1 MAEHLCISIHFLG
14 GEFHG
19 RGDHGEPEWPPS
31 PLRLFQ
37 ALVAGGA
44 RLDEGTGQEAL
55 QWLERQPAPSIVA
68 SERAAVQPRGYKAY
82 VPDNVGDIVAT
93 AWARGAEKDLSGFR
107 TDKFIRPVH
116 LEEGA
121 GVHYLWHLPG
131 SAEPAVAPLISM
143 ARAISHFGWGIDLV
157 VTDAAVLTDEQTS
170 RLTGERWLPSESLG
184 GKSLRVPVAGTLED
198 LKTRYEAFLNRVS
211 LDSKVFRPVPALS
224 RFALATYRRVS
235 ELSRPPIAVFAL
247 RRPDDRGFAA
257 FAPTRRGLHLSGMLR
272 HVASQPDFAATLGWD
287 DNQVASFVLG
297 HGETR
302 GDGTH
307 VPVSDSRLVFLPLP
321 SIEHRGIKKGKTVG
335 AIRRVLVTV
344 RGSIDSAEFGRIVR
358 NLEGRELIDEK
369 TGQIV
374 AFLRRQADNDGAIN
388 SYFTESSAWTS
399 VTPVILPGYDDPGKL
414 RRRLNTGTLTAG
426 EKADIV
432 LKLEARIDSLLRKAL
447 RQAGCPDEKVKN
459 AHLQWRGAGFIQGVD
474 LATQYAVPDQHRRY
488 RRLHVR
494 IDWQNPDGRPL
505 ELPGPFCVG
514 GGRFT
519 GLGLFTAID

>member
-37 ALVAGGA
+37 ALVAAGA
-44 RLDEGTGQEAL
+44 RLDEETGQEAL
-55 QWLERQPAPSIVA
+55 QWLERQPVPAIVA
-68 SERAAVQPRGYKAY
+68 SRRAAVQPRGYKAY

-121 GVHYLWHLPG
+121 GVHYLWHLPD
-131 SAEPAVAPLISM
+131 SAEPAVARLIST

-170 RLTGERWLPSESLG
+170 RLPGERWLPSDSLG

-198 LKTRYEAFLNRVS
+198 LKIRYEAFLNRVS
-211 LDSKVFRPVPALS
+211 LDSKVFRPVPPLS
-224 RFALATYRRVS
+224 RFALATYRRTS
-235 ELSRPPIAVFAL
+235 EMTRPPFAVFAL

-272 HVASQPDFAATLGWD
+272 HVASEPDFAAALGWD
-287 DNQVASFVLG
+287 DNKVTSFVLG

-307 VPVSDSRLVFLPLP
+307 LPVSDTRLVFLPLP
-321 SIEHRGIKKGKTVG
+321 SIEYQGAKKGKSVG

-358 NLEGRELIDEK
+358 NFEGRELIDEK
-369 TGQIV
+369 TGQVI
-374 AFLRRQADNDGAIN
+374 AFLRRQTENDGAIGG
-388 SYFTESSAWTS
+388 YFRESSAWTS
-399 VTPVILPGYDDPGKL
+399 VTPVILPGYDDPRML
-414 RRRLNTGTLTAG
+414 RQRLATGTLKAG

-432 LKLEARIDSLLRKAL
+432 LRLEARIDSLLRKAL
-447 RQAGCPDEKVKN
+447 RQAGYPDALVQQAKL
-459 AHLQWRGAGFIQGVD
+459 HWRGSGFIQGVD

-494 IDWQNPDGRPL
+494 IDWQDSGGCPV
-505 ELPGPFCVG
+505 ELPGPFCAG

-519 GLGLFTAID
+519 GLGLFTAVD

>member
-1 MAEHLCISIHFLG
+1 MAKHLCISIHFLG

-19 RGDHGEPEWPPS
+19 RGDHGESEWPPS

-37 ALVAGGA
+37 ALVAAGA
-44 RLDEGTGQEAL
+44 RLEGGIRQEAL
-55 QWLERQPAPSIVA
+55 QWLERQSAPSIV
-68 SERAAVQPRGYKAY
+68 SSGRAAVQPRGYRTY

-93 AWARGAEKDLSGFR
+93 AWAKGAEKDISGFR
-107 TDKFIRPVH
+107 TDKFIRPLY

-131 SAEPAVAPLISM
+131 SAEPDIALLVSM
-143 ARAISHFGWGIDLV
+143 ARAVSHLGWGIDLV
-157 VTDAAVLTDEQTS
+157 VADAAVLTDKQTS
-170 RLTGERWLPSESLG
+170 RLNGERWLPSESLG
-184 GKSLRVPVAGTLED
+184 GNPLRVPVAGTLED
-198 LKTRYEAFLNRVS
+198 LKTRYEAFLERVS
-211 LDSKVFRPVPALS
+211 LDSRVFKPVPPLT
-224 RFALATYRRVS
+224 RFTLTTYRRVS
-235 ELSRPPIAVFAL
+235 EMTRPPFAVFAL

-272 HVASQPDFAATLGWD
+272 YVARQPDFAATLGWD
-287 DNQVASFVLG
+287 DNKVASFILG
-297 HGETR
+297 HGEPR

-307 VPVSDSRLVFLPLP
+307 VPVGDCRLVILPLP
-321 SIEHRGIKKGKTVG
+321 SIEYRGAKKGKTVG

-344 RGSIDSAEFGRIVR
+344 RGTIDNAEFGRMVN

-369 TGQIV
+369 TGQVV
-374 AFLRRQADNDGAIN
+374 AFLRRQLDNDGAIT

-414 RRRLNTGTLTAG
+414 RRRLNTGKLTAG
-426 EKADIV
+426 EKANIV

-447 RQAGCPDEKVKN
+447 RQAGCPDETVNN
-459 AHLQWRGAGFIQGVD
+459 AQLQWRGAGFIRGVD
-474 LATQYAVPDQHRRY
+474 LASQYAVPDQHRRH

-494 IDWQNPDGRPL
+494 IDWQNPEGRPL

-519 GLGLFTAID
+519 GLGLFTAVD